1 MGGARFLSSRSTAL
15 EGAAQIAATKWDHGS
30 VLPRATFC
38 FREVINMPGMQP
50 YQPTQDANSYV
61 ESVIRRHLKK
71 TTGVSESASV
81 RRLPRPV
88 DTPAA

>member
-1 MGGARFLSSRSTAL
+1 
-15 EGAAQIAATKWDHGS
+15 
-30 VLPRATFC
+30 
-38 FREVINMPGMQP
+38 MPGMQP